1 MIQPGQCRYLRRL
14 DNPPSIRFNSET
26 TFKPDESPMTKLTS
40 QDYITREQTYVA
52 KNYKPLPV
60 VLSRGEGVWL
70 WDTDGK
76 KYLDFLSAYSAVSG
90 GHKNQRIIKAM
101 TDQINQLDVPA
112 RAFYTDK
119 LGEYA
124 QALCEFT
131 GMDKILPMNTGAEA
145 VETAIKAARRWG
157 TRVKG
162 IPSDQG
168 RIIVCDG
175 NFHGRTTTIISFS
188 SDADYRADFG
198 PLTPGFDSIPFGD
211 AKALEAAITPHT
223 CAFFVEPIQA
233 EVGILVPPKGWL
245 KEVQAI
251 CKKHN
256 VLLILD
262 EIQTGMARTGENFC
276 FQHEID
282 KPDGMT
288 LGKALGGG
296 IYPVS
301 AFLAR
306 KDVMDVFNPGSHG
319 STFGGNPVAAA
330 IGLEA
335 IRQTQDE
342 NFALKSK
349 TLGNYLRAK
358 LSAIQSPLIKDVR
371 GMGLLIGL
379 EIDPAHATARAVC
392 EALQERGLL
401 CKETHETV
409 VRFAPP
415 LIISQDEIDWALEQ
429 IEATLK
435 GFSASHA

>member
-1 MIQPGQCRYLRRL
+1 MDQLL
-14 DNPPSIRFNSET
+14 ST
-26 TFKPDESPMTKLTS
+26 
-40 QDYITREQTYVA
+40 QDYISREKVYVA
-52 KNYKPLPV
+52 GNYKPLPV
-60 VLSRGEGVWL
+60 VLTRGDGVWL
-70 WDTDGK
+70 WDAEGR

-90 GHKNQRIIKAM
+90 GHRNPRIIKAL

-124 QALCEFT
+124 EALCHFT
-131 GMDKILPMNTGAEA
+131 GMDKMLPMNTGAEA

-157 TRVKG
+157 VRVKG
-162 IPSDQG
+162 IPSG
-168 RIIVCDG
+168 KPHIIVCDG

-188 SDADYRADFG
+188 SDAEYRADFG
-198 PLTPGFDSIPFGD
+198 PLTPGFDLIPFGD
-211 AKALEAAITPHT
+211 TAALEAAITPET

-233 EVGILVPPKGWL
+233 EVGIRVPPKGWL
-245 KEVQAI
+245 RDVQAI
-251 CKKHN
+251 CRKHN

-262 EIQTGMARTGENFC
+262 EIQTGMARTGKNFC

-282 KPDGMT
+282 RPDALT

-296 IYPVS
+296 VYPVS

-306 KDVMDVFNPGSHG
+306 KDVMDVFGPGSHG
-319 STFGGNPVAAA
+319 STFGGNPIAAA

-335 IRQTQDE
+335 IRQTQE
-342 NFALKSK
+342 EGFAERSRTLGEYLKS
-349 TLGNYLRAK
+349 R
-358 LSAIQSPLIKDVR
+358 LSEIQSPLIKDVR

-392 EALQERGLL
+392 ETLQARGLL

-415 LIISQDEIDWALEQ
+415 LIISRDEIDWAVEQ
-429 IEATLK
+429 VKDALK
-435 GFSASHA
+435 SLGTP